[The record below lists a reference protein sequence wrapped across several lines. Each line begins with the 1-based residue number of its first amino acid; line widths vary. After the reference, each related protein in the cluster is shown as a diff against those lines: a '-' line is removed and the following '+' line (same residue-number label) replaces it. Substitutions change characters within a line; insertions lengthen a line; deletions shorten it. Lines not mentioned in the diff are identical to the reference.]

1 MGQAKKKNE
10 MEKSSQRVTL
20 NNVSYPP
27 KIILAWAKAIEG
39 DKGFLKWLNENG
51 YKELAMSVFAIY
63 LKDDAR
69 NWLLENGYAHLM
81 AMINAAEGNIPAQK
95 WLLSNDMMTFFHI
108 AMAVENERK
117 SWDWL
122 KKHCGLEIFI
132 LTKSIEKIKDKID
145 ENHNDIHYF
154 GRDL

>member
-1 MGQAKKKNE
+1 MPNIENSNDEVKNNQNVSL
-10 MEKSSQRVTL
+10 KS
-20 NNVSYPP
+20 VSYPP

-39 DKGFLKWLNENG
+39 DKDFLKWLNANG

-81 AMINAAEGNIPAQK
+81 AMINAAEGNVPAQK
-95 WLLSNDMMTFFHI
+95 WLVSHDMMTFFHI
-108 AMAVENERK
+108 AMAVEDERK
-117 SWDWL
+117 SWDWI
-122 KKHCGLEIFI
+122 KKHCGVEIFI

-145 ENHNDIHYF
+145 ENHKDIHYF